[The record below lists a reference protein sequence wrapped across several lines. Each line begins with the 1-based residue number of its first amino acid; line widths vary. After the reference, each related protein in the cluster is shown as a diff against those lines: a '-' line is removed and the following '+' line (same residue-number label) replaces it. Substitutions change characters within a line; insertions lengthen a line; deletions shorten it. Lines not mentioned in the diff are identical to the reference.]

1 MSTRPPVDSERLR
14 RDLID
19 YFGTAM
25 TGDLWLAIADLSEV
39 EDASPERLIEIAEEA
54 GFDLARYGAVLHE

>member
-1 MSTRPPVDSERLR
+1 MLDIERLR

-25 TGDLWLAIADLSEV
+25 TNGLGMAEIDISDIQ
-39 EDASPERLIEIAEEA
+39 DASPEELIRIARKC
-54 GFDLARYGAVLHE
+54 GFNIYDYIEDYER

>member
-1 MSTRPPVDSERLR
+1 MLDIERLR

-25 TGDLWLAIADLSEV
+25 TNGLGMAEIDISDIQ
-39 EDASPERLIEIAEEA
+39 DASPEELIRIAGKCGFNINEYIEE
-54 GFDLARYGAVLHE
+54 FER

>member
-1 MSTRPPVDSERLR
+1 MLDIERLR

-25 TGDLWLAIADLSEV
+25 TNGWGMAEIDISDIQ
-39 EDASPERLIEIAEEA
+39 DASPEELKSIAIEY
-54 GFDLARYGAVLHE
+54 GFDINDYIEEFER